1 MSEDYEMMCGIEIH
15 QQLDTKKLFCSCDS
29 VLHEEGTGAIYR
41 RQRPTTSEMGE
52 IDRAALMQFQKHL
65 GYRYQCCQGSSC
77 LVELDEE
84 PPHECN
90 PDAMDIALTF
100 SEMLG
105 ANIIVLNHLHKA
117 CLIVVE
123 ESHQAFGKLGSEIA
137 LGGVAQNGF
146 HPVVSRNDDEALGV
160 HRKDIET
167 RHAIVGHHGISQ
179 FSLGRFHGGV
189 DIHKL
194 DAQRF
199 GSFHIDRFG
208 LQHPRK
214 DECHQ
219 RKKE

>member
-100 SEMLG
+100 SEMLE
-105 ANIIVLNHLHKA
+105 ANIIDEIHYMRK
-117 CLIVVE
+117 IVVDGSDTSGFQRTALIATDGFVTVGDRKVSILSVCLE
-123 ESHQAFGKLGSEIA
+123 EDASRKVEANTSEVLWRTDRLGIPLIE
-137 LGGVAQNGF
+137 VATG
-146 HPVVSRNDDEALGV
+146 PDMR
-160 HRKDIET
+160 T
-167 RHAIVGHHGISQ
+167 
-179 FSLGRFHGGV
+179 
-189 DIHKL
+189 
-194 DAQRF
+194 
-199 GSFHIDRFG
+199 
-208 LQHPRK
+208 P
-214 DECHQ
+214 
-219 RKKE
+219 